1 MSRLSAKWGL
11 ASLVVVILLIGAAY
25 WKLQD
30 DGATPDGFAKGNGRI
45 EAVSIDVSS
54 KVAGRISKMLVKE
67 GDVVEAGQPLAEFDS
82 RQLQV
87 ALVQAQAERKRAVLA
102 VDTAKIGVEQ
112 AQAELRAAEAA
123 VKEAEASNEMA
134 QKKYDRTSKLAENST
149 ASQATLDADRAQAL
163 SSEAAISLAEAQR
176 AAAAAAIN
184 TAKAGVIDAQAAVEV
199 ADAAIESIKVQL
211 SDMTLTAPRDGRVQY
226 IVAREGEIVGAGGR
240 VLNLA
245 DLGDVYMSIF
255 LPTREAGRIA
265 LGTPARV
272 VLDAAPDMTVPA
284 KVTYV
289 ADVAQFTPK
298 TVETEAEREKLMFRV
313 KVTID
318 PDLLKKY
325 SQYVKTGLPGIAY
338 VKLDPDAAWPA
349 SLEANLVK

>member
-1 MSRLSAKWGL
+1 
-11 ASLVVVILLIGAAY
+11 
-25 WKLQD
+25 
-30 DGATPDGFAKGNGRI
+30 
-45 EAVSIDVSS
+45 
-54 KVAGRISKMLVKE
+54 
-67 GDVVEAGQPLAEFDS
+67 
-82 RQLQV
+82 
-87 ALVQAQAERKRAVLA
+87 
-102 VDTAKIGVEQ
+102 
-112 AQAELRAAEAA
+112 
-123 VKEAEASNEMA
+123 
-134 QKKYDRTSKLAENST
+134 
-149 ASQATLDADRAQAL
+149 
-163 SSEAAISLAEAQR
+163 
-176 AAAAAAIN
+176 
-184 TAKAGVIDAQAAVEV
+184 
-199 ADAAIESIKVQL
+199 
-211 SDMTLTAPRDGRVQY
+211 
-226 IVAREGEIVGAGGR
+226 
-240 VLNLA
+240 
-245 DLGDVYMSIF
+245 MSIF

-313 KVTID
+313 KVTIA